1 MSKKIKMDR
10 KIELSKMVEDVYW
23 DYTVD
28 GEQLLETARTS
39 DPNTFDFKR
48 LFTRAFE
55 RMKWVHVLEIF
66 GNERACTALF
76 DDSIRQM
83 IKPQL
88 RGRYDRYRAVL
99 LGKPLPDAD
108 KCIKF
113 YRQIR
118 NASFSD
124 RRYGS

>member
-1 MSKKIKMDR
+1 MSKEIKMDR
-10 KIELSKMVEDVYW
+10 KIELSKMVEDIYW
-23 DYTVD
+23 DYTVN

-55 RMKWVHVLEIF
+55 RINYPRGSAPRVV
-66 GNERACTALF
+66 
-76 DDSIRQM
+76 D
-83 IKPQL
+83 L

-108 KCIKF
+108 
-113 YRQIR
+113 
-118 NASFSD
+118 STD
-124 RRYGS
+124 